1 MTTDLELVS
10 DSLPAY
16 EITGQLGQGGWGVVL
31 AGRHRRLERPVAI
44 KQLPSALAS
53 DPVVQRRF
61 VSEARL
67 LASLDHPHVV
77 PIYDYVENDGLCL
90 LVMELLPGGT
100 VWSRFT
106 DAGFDAPSAV
116 AVALSCAAGLK
127 AAHDHGIL
135 HRDVKPE
142 NLLFAASG
150 TLKVADFGIAKVVG
164 GDETLMTHAGEVI
177 GTPSYIAPEQA
188 RGGELSPAT
197 DVYAL
202 ATMLYELL
210 SGSLPFPPDKDP
222 MATLFMHAFDD
233 PTPLHE
239 VAPDIPEH
247 LAAVVMGGLARN
259 PAERYSTAEAFGIA
273 LAEASAEP
281 WGPGWIATQDIPL
294 IGADTISAAAGRT
307 SAPALPTV
315 IDGVVAPAPPTQHQ
329 PAPPTVRP
337 AQADRAQGTRLVD
350 ISKSALVP
358 VREVVTVPSPKMPFL
373 IAAVLALVTVGV
385 AFLGLGSPS
394 TGGDIPPGTVTVNG
408 VDVIGDAPVSIDLT
422 DPVVVSTA
430 GDPIAGTAG
439 LTLSVLGVT
448 VAEESAPLVPD
459 AGRNVATIPAL
470 SGGYLVA
477 GALTGELSLTGPAGS
492 PSTSSFPVET
502 VQPAIT
508 TAAAVGVAAL
518 ILFAAAYLESFLRS
532 LRRGHRRISAGI
544 GVSVFGGVLAIGVVG
559 ATWIL
564 VGREPTYVALVISVA
579 FGVLAGAASAVGAWR
594 IGCRRRYRRKARVKD
609 RDR

>member
-1 MTTDLELVS
+1 MTTDLELVI

-44 KQLPSALAS
+44 KQLPPALAS
-53 DPVVQRRF
+53 DPLVQRRF

-77 PIYDYVENDGLCL
+77 PIYDYVEKDGLCL

-106 DAGFDAPSAV
+106 GAGFDAPSAV

-150 TLKVADFGIAKVVG
+150 ALKVADFGIAKVVG

-177 GTPSYIAPEQA
+177 GTPSYIAPKQA

-210 SGSLPFPPDKDP
+210 SGSLPFPAGKDS
-222 MATLFMHAFDD
+222 MATLFMHAFDE

-247 LAAVVMGGLARN
+247 LAAVVMGGLARD
-259 PAERYSTAEAFGIA
+259 PTERYSTAEAFGIA

-281 WGPGWIATQDIPL
+281 WGPGWIATQGIPL

-315 IDGVVAPAPPTQHQ
+315 IDGVVTPAPPTQHQ
-329 PAPPTVRP
+329 PASPTVRP
-337 AQADRAQGTRLVD
+337 AQAERAQGTRLVD

-358 VREVVTVPSPKMPFL
+358 VKDVITVPSPKTPFL
-373 IAAVLALVTVGV
+373 IAAVLALIALGV
-385 AFLGLGSPS
+385 AFLGLGEPN
-394 TGGDIPPGTVTVNG
+394 TGGTIPPGTTTVNG
-408 VDVIGDAPVSIDLT
+408 VDISEDSEVSVDLT
-422 DPVVVSTA
+422 QPVIVSTA
-430 GDPIAGTAG
+430 GEPIADTAE

-448 VAEESAPLVPD
+448 VAEESASLIPD

-470 SGGYLVA
+470 DGGYLVA
-477 GALTGELSLTGPAGS
+477 GALTGELSLTS
-492 PSTSSFPVET
+492 PGAEPSSSTFPVQT

-532 LRRGHRRISAGI
+532 LRRGHRRASAGI
-544 GVSVFGGVLAIGVVG
+544 GVPAFGGVLAIGLVG
-559 ATWIL
+559 AAWIL
-564 VGREPTYVALVISVA
+564 VGREPTFLALAIAVIL
-579 FGVLAGAASAVGAWR
+579 GVLAGAAGAVGAWR
-594 IGCRRRYRRKARVKD
+594 IGCRRRYRRKAKVTD